1 MKKIVIPLICFVVFF
16 GFGCA
21 NKEEQAGKT
30 ADIKSEINLGGGY
43 KNLKWGMSKDTVI
56 KMMNQKVAKDLGDQI
71 VFNLGRDQ
79 YTAAGETKYLSCFF
93 YKDKLWKVGMF
104 PGFGNINHVS
114 LVLSDFESKFGK
126 PIATNS
132 ADGELM
138 LGWND
143 GETELIVVLMD
154 RNKRAPQTMSEVYPQ
169 YVFVAY
175 IGVEIRDKMLA
186 AQSND
191 VASYF

>member
-56 KMMNQKVAKDLGDQI
+56 KMMNQKVAEDLGDQI

-79 YTAAGETKYLSCFF
+79 YTAAGETKSLHCFF
-93 YKDKLWKVGMF
+93 YKDKLWKVEVTVPTCSAKQVHEELLEIPHSYIEFSPKHTLFNFYCASQADSKKVKEIVNQYGAKYF
-104 PGFGNINHVS
+104 VA
-114 LVLSDFESKFGK
+114 ESK
-126 PIATNS
+126 I
-132 ADGELM
+132 L
-138 LGWND
+138 
-143 GETELIVVLMD
+143 
-154 RNKRAPQTMSEVYPQ
+154 
-169 YVFVAY
+169 
-175 IGVEIRDKMLA
+175 
-186 AQSND
+186 
-191 VASYF
+191 